1 MNGLY
6 QVSNLGNI
14 RSLNRKVYQKNK
26 NGNLQMHIYK
36 GKKLKKQVQKNGYEF
51 VNLYK
56 ETKMSKKLV
65 HRLVAIAFID
75 NEKGYKYINHKDNNK
90 RNNNINNLEFCSQK
104 ENVKYAYD
112 FGNKVP
118 PHRKKIAQ
126 KDERNKIIK
135 IFNSISEAER
145 ETNIKASNIS
155 KCCRKLRNKAG
166 GYKWQYIK

>member
-36 GKKLKKQVQKNGYEF
+36 GKKLKKQVQKNGYEV

-90 RNNNINNLEFCSQK
+90 RNNNINNL
-104 ENVKYAYD
+104 Y
-112 FGNKVP
+112 
-118 PHRKKIAQ
+118 
-126 KDERNKIIK
+126 
-135 IFNSISEAER
+135 
-145 ETNIKASNIS
+145 
-155 KCCRKLRNKAG
+155 
-166 GYKWQYIK
+166 